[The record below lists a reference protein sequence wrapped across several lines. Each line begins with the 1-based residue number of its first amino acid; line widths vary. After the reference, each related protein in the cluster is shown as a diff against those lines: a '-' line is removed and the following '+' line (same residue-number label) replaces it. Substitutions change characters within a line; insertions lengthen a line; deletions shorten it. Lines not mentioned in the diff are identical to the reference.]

1 MRAVAALPT
10 GFVAAAL
17 LAVTTVVAAPAAVDE
32 SAVAEAVSHYDGG
45 RHAQALAL
53 FLPAAE
59 AGSLSAQYHLGLMHA
74 RGEGVPR
81 DLSAAAGWFERAAR
95 GGHNHAQFI
104 LGHMYSRGDGV
115 SRDLSRAHMWFT
127 AAAANGW
134 WKAREARE
142 KLVADSM
149 TPDEIN
155 EGMRLYQEFRREQK
169 P

>member
-1 MRAVAALPT
+1 MRTTAAGVAGLLL
-10 GFVAAAL
+10 AAAPL
-17 LAVTTVVAAPAAVDE
+17 GAAPTVVDE
-32 SAVAEAVSHYDGG
+32 STVAEAVSHYDGG

-115 SRDLSRAHMWFT
+115 ARDLPRAHMWFT

-149 TPDEIN
+149 TPEQIT
-155 EGMRLYQEFRREQK
+155 EGMRLYQELRTQMR
-169 P
+169 

>member
-1 MRAVAALPT
+1 MRTAQALAVGLIT
-10 GFVAAAL
+10 AAL
-17 LAVTTVVAAPAAVDE
+17 LTPGLAAAAPSAVDE
-32 SAVAEAVSHYDGG
+32 STVAEAVSHYDGG
-45 RHAQALAL
+45 RHAQALTL

-115 SRDLSRAHMWFT
+115 ARDLPRAHMWFT

-142 KLVADSM
+142 KLVADTM
-149 TPDEIN
+149 TPEQIT
-155 EGMRLYQEFRREQK
+155 EGMRLYQELRTQMR
-169 P
+169 

>member
-1 MRAVAALPT
+1 MRTFATLAVGLVT
-10 GFVAAAL
+10 AAL
-17 LAVTTVVAAPAAVDE
+17 LGTGSATAAPAAVDE
-32 SAVAEAVSHYDGG
+32 STVAEAVSHYDGG

-74 RGEGVPR
+74 RGEGVSR

-104 LGHMYSRGDGV
+104 LGHMYSRGEGV
-115 SRDLSRAHMWFT
+115 PRDLSRAHMWFT

-134 WKAREARE
+134 WKARESRE
-142 KLVADSM
+142 KLVANSM
-149 TPDEIN
+149 TPEEIN
-155 EGMRLYQEFRREQK
+155 EGMRLYQEFRKQQT

>member
-1 MRAVAALPT
+1 MRTTAAGVAWLLL
-10 GFVAAAL
+10 AAAPL
-17 LAVTTVVAAPAAVDE
+17 GAAPTVVDE
-32 SAVAEAVSHYDGG
+32 STVAEAVSHYDGG

-115 SRDLSRAHMWFT
+115 ARDLPRAHMWFT

-149 TPDEIN
+149 TPEQIT
-155 EGMRLYQEFRREQK
+155 EGMRLYQIGRAHV
-169 P
+169 

>member
-1 MRAVAALPT
+1 MRTFAALAVSAATATLLGT
-10 GFVAAAL
+10 GSAA
-17 LAVTTVVAAPAAVDE
+17 AAPAAVDE
-32 SAVAEAVSHYDGG
+32 STVAEAVSHYDGG

-74 RGEGVPR
+74 RGEGVSR

-104 LGHMYSRGDGV
+104 LGHMYSRGEGV
-115 SRDLSRAHMWFT
+115 PRDLSRAHMWFT

-149 TPDEIN
+149 TPEEIN